1 MLVRLPSFVD
11 ALKRG
16 DNLIIEGLW
25 DSPKAI
31 LATLAQRETGK
42 NILIITSGVR
52 ESRLYDDFAYFGAK
66 NVREF
71 PAWETLP
78 SEGVPPSPDV
88 VGERYAVLRDIG
100 KEPLILLAPLQACV
114 QRVISPERLKAGSWE
129 IKVGDEVPF
138 EDLVQLL
145 VDDGYQRR
153 PVAADKGEFAVR
165 GGILDLWSVD
175 SPDAYRIEFFGDQIE
190 GIRIYDPV
198 GQRSIRKVEHFA
210 FTPAQ
215 EMELLDEGAVSLF
228 DYLGPDTIVIF
239 DELAQLDEASHLQH
253 LYWPAD
259 DQHDLNAKRWTSPFE
274 PLPELLGGLTETPE
288 RGLTVHFVCENDADE
303 EHLRRQLVDEGIHL
317 PADTPFERGYLSS
330 GFVLQQA
337 ALCVVPVTEITG
349 RYKVRRKK
357 QRSTYHTQPS
367 DYQELKP
374 GDLVTHFHHGVGR
387 YLGTEKRLNHEGNLV
402 EFLSLE
408 YADQGKLFIPATQSH
423 LVSKYIGSGEEKPVL
438 NKIGS
443 GKWQKLRVKTEAA
456 IRDYAAQL
464 LRMHAERQLA
474 PGHAFP
480 PDDADMERFER
491 EFPYVETDD
500 QLRAIRAIKEDM
512 ESVQAMDRLVCGD
525 VGYGK
530 TEVAMRAAAKAAAAG
545 KQVAVLVPTTVLAM
559 QHFENFTVRFTNTPI
574 RIGVLSRFRTP
585 KQQRETLAELA
596 AGLLDI
602 VIGTHRLTSKDV
614 KFNNIGLIIIDEEQ
628 KFGVRVKEKIRAFKS
643 GVDCLTLTAT
653 PIPRTLY
660 LSLMGARDLSVIN
673 TPPQDRLPI
682 KTVLVESDEEKI
694 KAALLR
700 ELARNGQVYFIH
712 NRIETIYDWATTLG
726 NLVPEARIVVGHGQM
741 SAEELDNVFH
751 AFKSGAADILV
762 ATTIVEN
769 GIDIPNANTIL
780 IDRSDMYGLA
790 DLYQL
795 RGRVGRWSRRAYAYF
810 LLPKQRVIREFA
822 EKRLNA
828 LLEIGGY
835 GGGMK
840 LAMRD
845 LELRG
850 AGNILGTEQ
859 SGHVS
864 AVGFHLYVKMLTRT
878 INALSGKAP
887 HTFTET
893 KLEFPQDARL
903 PESYI
908 SDASLRMDLY
918 GRFGTASTPQEVD
931 EILSELSDR
940 FGEPPEPALWL
951 YHMMRIRT
959 LAAAQ
964 NITALKLRKLTLQ
977 IEKPDS
983 TRTVI
988 VGPITT
994 PAQLEEKITKVLTL
1008 S

>member
-1 MLVRLPSFVD
+1 MLVPLPSFVE

-16 DNLIIEGLW
+16 DDLAIEGLW
-25 DSPKAI
+25 DAPKAI
-31 LATLAQRETGK
+31 LAAIAQKETGK
-42 NILIITSGVR
+42 HVVIVTSGVA
-52 ESRLYDDFAYFGAK
+52 ESRLFDDFAYFGVQ

-78 SEGVPPSPDV
+78 SEGIPPSPDV
-88 VGERYAVLRDIG
+88 VGERYAVL
-100 KEPLILLAPLQACV
+100 KEVRSERMILLAPLQACQQKV
-114 QRVISPERLKAGSWE
+114 LSPERLERGSWE

-138 EDLVQLL
+138 EDLIELL
-145 VDDGYQRR
+145 VEDGYQRR

-165 GGILDLWSVD
+165 GGILDLFPVD
-175 SPDAYRIEFFGDQIE
+175 SPDPFRIDFFGDQIE
-190 GIRIYDPV
+190 GIRVYDPV
-198 GQRSIRKVEHFA
+198 GQKSVRKVEQFA

-215 EMELLDEGAVSLF
+215 EMELLDETAVSLF
-228 DYLGPDTIVIF
+228 DYLGEETVVIF
-239 DELAQLDEASHLQH
+239 DGPGELKEAEHLQKI
-253 LYWPAD
+253 YWAEAPPS
-259 DQHDLNAKRWTSPFE
+259 AKRWKSPFE
-274 PLPELLGGLTETPE
+274 PLPELLDGLRATPE
-288 RGLTVHFVCENDADE
+288 QGLTVHFVCENDAE
-303 EHLRRQLVDEGIHL
+303 EDHLRRQLAEEKIHL

-330 GFVLQQA
+330 GFILPDA
-337 ALCVVPVTEITG
+337 GLCVVPTPEITG

-367 DYQELKP
+367 DYQELVS
-374 GDLVTHFHHGVGR
+374 GDLVVHFHHGVGK
-387 YLGTEKRLNHEGNLV
+387 YLGTERRPNHEGNLV

-423 LVSKYIGSGEEKPVL
+423 LVSKYIGSGEERPTL
-438 NKIGS
+438 NRIGS
-443 GKWQKLRVKTEAA
+443 GRWQKLRVKTEAA

-474 PGHAFP
+474 PGHPFP
-480 PDDADMERFER
+480 VDDLEVERFER

-500 QLRAIRAIKEDM
+500 QLAAIRAVKEDM
-512 ESVQAMDRLVCGD
+512 EKPQAMDRLVCGD

-530 TEVAMRAAAKAAAAG
+530 TEVAMRAAFKAANGG
-545 KQVAVLVPTTVLAM
+545 KQVAVMVPTTVLAM
-559 QHFENFTVRFTNTPI
+559 QHFENFTDRFANTPI

-585 KQQRETLAELA
+585 KQQRETLEQLKR
-596 AGLLDI
+596 GSLDI
-602 VIGTHRLTSKDV
+602 VIGTHRLVSKDV
-614 KFNNIGLIIIDEEQ
+614 AFHQLGLIVVDEEQ

-643 GVDCLTLTAT
+643 GVDCLTLSAT

-660 LSLMGARDLSVIN
+660 LSMMGARDLSVIN

-682 KTVLVESDEEKI
+682 KTVIVESDEEKI
-694 KAALLR
+694 KAALVR
-700 ELARNGQVYFIH
+700 ELARDGQAYFIH
-712 NRIETIYDWATTLG
+712 NRVETIYDWATKIREL
-726 NLVPEARIVVGHGQM
+726 LPEARIVVGHGQM
-741 SAEELDNVFH
+741 SADELDNVFH
-751 AFKSGAADILV
+751 AFKNGEADILI

-780 IDRSDMYGLA
+780 IDRSDTFGLS

-810 LLPKQRVIREFA
+810 LLPKQRIIREFA
-822 EKRLNA
+822 EKRLQA
-828 LLEIGGY
+828 LLEVGGY

-864 AVGFHLYVKMLTRT
+864 AVGFHLYVKLLQRT

-887 HTFTET
+887 HTFIET

-903 PESYI
+903 PEDYI
-908 SDASLRMDLY
+908 PEPSLRMDLY
-918 GRFGTASTPQEVD
+918 QRFGTTTTLEEVD
-931 EILSELSDR
+931 GIQEELRDR

-951 YHMMRIRT
+951 YHSMRIRT
-959 LAAAQ
+959 LAAAKG
-964 NITALKLRKLTLQ
+964 ITALKLRKLTLQ
-977 IEKPDS
+977 IEKPDGS
-983 TRTVI
+983 RTAI
-988 VGPITT
+988 IGKIDSPED
-994 PAQLEEKITKVLTL
+994 LEEKIVAVL
-1008 S
+1008 